1 MVMVVA
7 VMPGADAVSAPL
19 LLPDP
24 DPLLPELQALTTRAR
39 AATVARAGRPV
50 RWDLFISS
58 LLPGVRRLEH
68 EAGDLG
74 RAARAGRAPRAG
86 GQPGAALAGPAG
98 AGHPGCRW
106 ERRA

>member
-7 VMPGADAVSAPL
+7 VMPGADAVGPPL
-19 LLPDP
+19 VLPDP
-24 DPLLPELQALTTRAR
+24 PLPELQALTTRAR
-39 AATVARAGRPV
+39 AATAARAGRPA

-68 EAGDLG
+68 EAGDLR
-74 RAARAGRAPRAG
+74 RAARGGRVRAA
-86 GQPGAALAGPAG
+86 GQPGAARAGPAG
-98 AGHPGCRW
+98 AGHPGCRR